1 MSPTPLPST
10 DPLDD
15 PSAARKNVLRVLA
28 VLRRRGW
35 IPVVASGL
43 VTAALVV
50 VSLLR
55 SPAYVASG
63 TVQLGIFSPYGV
75 DSRSPAAAAMFETQ
89 NHLLT
94 SNAVVDAAMKAM
106 GQELVEGPERQ
117 EQRET
122 FLKAFVVTPV
132 QDTFLIQVEATS
144 DDPTW
149 SSDAANA
156 LMSAFIPF
164 SDEFLGSREAVRAKQ
179 LRAEEQRLLADL
191 KDAEA
196 RQEQLYRDFG
206 VRRFDA
212 ERASPLARQQELQ
225 NQLTA
230 AQLQR
235 ALAQTERAGLEQR
248 TRAIARVREVEQL
261 AGLAGAD
268 PLIATRRQQIA
279 ELNVKLANLRAH
291 VPQDKLELLVEYREL
306 IGQLEAERRGFREL
320 LTAGA
325 REQLALH
332 RQREAALLAQ
342 ERELKQLVEQETK
355 AVEQLNQLEGQYRSL
370 ARQIEWSERELDAT
384 RAELRRMEARDV
396 GGTGAMIVN
405 RAQPP
410 INPKP
415 RVGAVNLLAAAVL
428 VFVMGV
434 MGIIVWDHLDDAV
447 MRADDLAETGA
458 QVLGQVPHLD
468 LTAVDELTHLRGSSW
483 AAEALGLIRTN
494 LAVATSG
501 LRKSAVLVTSGEPGE
516 GKSFFSLNLATAL
529 ARAGGRT
536 LLIEA
541 DMRRPRIRPL
551 LVLDD
556 QEEGL
561 SDILAGEAKLDDLVR
576 DTEFE
581 GLDFLPSGPCP
592 INPPDVLLRP
602 DLEKLL
608 LRALERYEHVVV
620 DGPPARPLAD
630 ASLLARHV
638 HGVIHV
644 ARVGVSRRSVVRAG
658 LEQIASVGGRNLGVV
673 LNDVTPEDDPAF
685 RYDGYL
691 PANQQRSNPVPGG
704 FFVMLPDAP
713 SPDDVVILDDEP
725 PAPRGTGAR
734 AA

>member
-1 MSPTPLPST
+1 MSPAPLPS

-28 VLRRRGW
+28 VFRRRGW
-35 IPVVASGL
+35 IPVLAAGV
-43 VTAALVV
+43 VTAALTVV
-50 VSLLR
+50 AMFKPPTYVST
-55 SPAYVASG
+55 G

-75 DSRSPAAAAMFETQ
+75 DARSPAAAAMFETQ

-94 SNAVVDAAMKAM
+94 SHSVVDAAMQAM
-106 GQELVEGPERQ
+106 GQELVEGPARQ
-117 EQRET
+117 EQRDL
-122 FLKAFVVTPV
+122 FLSAFTITPV
-132 QDTFLIQVEATS
+132 RDTFLIQVEAAS
-144 DDPTW
+144 SDPTW
-149 SSDAANA
+149 SADAANA

-164 SDEFLGSREAVRAKQ
+164 SDEFLGSREAVREKQ
-179 LRAEEQRLLADL
+179 LRAEEQRLLGEL
-191 KDAEA
+191 KEAEA
-196 RQEQLYRDFG
+196 RQEQLYRDYG

-230 AQLQR
+230 AQMQR
-235 ALAQTERAGLEQR
+235 ALAQTERVGLEER
-248 TRAIARVREVEQL
+248 MRAISRLPEIEQL
-261 AGLAGAD
+261 AGLGGAD
-268 PLIATRRQQIA
+268 PLITTRRELIA
-279 ELNVKLANLRAH
+279 ELNVRLANLRTH
-291 VPQDKLELLVEYREL
+291 VPREKLEQLVEYREL
-306 IGQLEAERRGFREL
+306 SGQLDAARRGFREL
-320 LTAGA
+320 LTASA

-332 RQREAALLAQ
+332 KQRETALQAQ
-342 ERELKQLVEQETK
+342 EEELRRLVEQEGK
-355 AVEQLNQLEGQYRSL
+355 VVEQLNQLEGQYRSL
-370 ARQIEWSERELDAT
+370 ARQIEWAERELDAT
-384 RAELRRMEARDV
+384 RAELRRLEARDV

-405 RAQPP
+405 RAQAA
-410 INPKP
+410 IKPKP
-415 RVGAVNLLAAAVL
+415 RVGAMNLIAAAVL
-428 VFVMGV
+428 VFVGGV

-447 MRADDLAETGA
+447 MRADDLEETGA
-458 QVLGQVPHLD
+458 PLLGQVPHLD

-494 LAVATSG
+494 LAVATAG
-501 LRKSAVLVTSGEPGE
+501 LRKGAVLVTSGEPGD

-556 QEEGL
+556 QQEGL
-561 SDILAGEAKLDDLVR
+561 SDILVGDGRLEDLVR

-608 LRALERYEHVVV
+608 QRALERYDHVVI

-644 ARVGVSRRSVVRAG
+644 ARVGTSRRSVVRAG
-658 LEQIASVGGRNLGVV
+658 LDQIASVGGRNLGLV

-685 RYDGYL
+685 KYDGYL
-691 PANQQRSNPVPGG
+691 PVQQPRGNPVPGG
-704 FFVMLPDAP
+704 FFVMLPDVP
-713 SPDDVVILDDEP
+713 GPDDVVVLDDDA
-725 PAPRGTGAR
+725 PAPSGRNGGA
-734 AA
+734 